1 MYTVGMIEIRQENIV
16 GENWKEDREKVG
28 NCSSRDDGDMVRKKI
43 ANKTKQ
49 TNKKKGMLVK
59 VGTKSVR
66 CLWNDPTMA
75 KLLTMVN
82 NTIHIGQEVAEQQK
96 LTEDKR
102 ACEGDRNDGGDKESI
117 PL

>member
-1 MYTVGMIEIRQENIV
+1 
-16 GENWKEDREKVG
+16 
-28 NCSSRDDGDMVRKKI
+28 
-43 ANKTKQ
+43 
-49 TNKKKGMLVK
+49 
-59 VGTKSVR
+59 
-66 CLWNDPTMA
+66 MA